1 MDRRKAHPYAEPG
14 GERRFINIWIQILAQ
29 NITVTTA
36 WSERQH

>member
-1 MDRRKAHPYAEPG
+1 MERHGQHPYAEPG
-14 GERRFINIWIQILAQ
+14 GERRCIKIWIQIIAQ